1 MHMDYFY
8 GLGTWEKKI
17 FFSLTYHVVF
27 SPIPIFCSKNFSLP
41 ETPPIRLNCGIV
53 LLSHSSFEK
62 PRLYKI
68 IIMHT

>member
-8 GLGTWEKKI
+8 GGRDLGEKKI
-17 FFSLTYHVVF
+17 FSLTYHVVF
-27 SPIPIFCSKNFSLP
+27 SPIPILNFSLP
-41 ETPPIRLNCGIV
+41 ETPPPPIRLNCGIV